1 MTHWV
6 SICSL
11 VFLSCSLSTQKKKL
25 IPIKTD
31 EKFHMQVTLTYVSST
46 STVGLISKFPL
57 TFLWGVCHSCYQL
70 SPAFFAFVWLV
81 QFTTIHHIFP
91 LAHWVQVNNS
101 QEPVQTNSEDVFV
114 PQIGF
119 MNSLISPCSYNIR
132 WNGAKLLT
140 PWDHGCRHNK
150 I

>member
-70 SPAFFAFVWLV
+70 SPAFFAFLCLV
-81 QFTTIHHIFP
+81 SAVYHNTSHFP
-91 LAHWVQVNNS
+91 FSTLGPGKQLTGACPDELWRRVCSSDRIYEQLNLTLFLQYKVERC
-101 QEPVQTNSEDVFV
+101 QATNTLGSWM
-114 PQIGF
+114 Q
-119 MNSLISPCSYNIR
+119 
-132 WNGAKLLT
+132 A
-140 PWDHGCRHNK
+140 
-150 I
+150 